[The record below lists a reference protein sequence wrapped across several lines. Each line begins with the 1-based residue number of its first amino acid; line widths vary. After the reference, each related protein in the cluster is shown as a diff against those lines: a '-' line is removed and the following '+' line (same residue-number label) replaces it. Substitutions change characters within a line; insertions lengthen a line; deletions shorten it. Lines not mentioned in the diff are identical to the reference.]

1 MTKSLGVR
9 ATFLWDGFV
18 RGTWKAERKRK
29 IATVHSTPFEALPKG
44 AVGELAAEGE
54 ALLRF
59 AEPEATT
66 IEVKIAAPAA
76 SAAVP

>member
-29 IATVHSTPFEALPKG
+29 IATVHSTPS
-44 AVGELAAEGE
+44 E

-66 IEVKIAAPAA
+66 FEVKIAAPAA